1 MHHSEEVM
9 MVNENRQEHEF
20 EYLGFEFPEAVSRVI
35 GSHAGFA
42 NDGDRRRFE
51 GRLLCLMNE
60 EVKRALEDQRALFSG
75 LIELAGR
82 FPN

>member
-1 MHHSEEVM
+1 MRHSEEVR
-9 MVNENRQEHEF
+9 MVNENRQGHEF
-20 EYLGFEFPEAVSRVI
+20 EYLGFEFPEAVGQVI
-35 GSHAGFA
+35 RSHAGFA
-42 NDGDRRRFE
+42 SDGDRRRFE

>member
-1 MHHSEEVM
+1 
-9 MVNENRQEHEF
+9 MVNENEQAHEF
-20 EYLGFEFPEAVSRVI
+20 EYLGFELPETVSQFVRRHV
-35 GSHAGFA
+35 GFA
-42 NDGDRRRFE
+42 SDGDRRWFE